1 MRKFFMHFANFLAGV
16 VIIAAF
22 AIGCGSSNSG
32 AGRYIEGLKSE
43 NTVSTV
49 GQDETDGETGAGS
62 ESGNDGGSSDSNGN
76 SSDSGSTNNASN
88 RNSNSGGSSDSATGE
103 NNNNASGNDA
113 SAIDGNTNNNSNSD
127 NAGSSNTGNDTSQNK
142 ITGVYACGRLTGIY
156 EQTEGV
162 LVVNIAEVEDEYG
175 TKHTPGKGKVK
186 CGDYIISVN
195 GRSVDNKEEL
205 SDTVND
211 IMNECEAGNKNESK
225 DNAKNGCENKIEIK
239 FLRGGKEKTA
249 KVTPVK
255 AADGKYYMGI
265 WVKDDLAGIGTITYY
280 TKDGRF
286 GALGHGIGDGTES
299 GNLLSAGSGDLY
311 AMELTKIK
319 KGKSG
324 EPGELGGVVY
334 FGKRSHI
341 GTLDCNSDLGIYG
354 KLDDEELEKY
364 SVEDEYYPVAATD
377 EIKTGEA
384 QIISEIS
391 GKLEKYNI
399 EITNVDHKAKD
410 TNKGLVIRVTDERLL
425 DMTGGIVQGT
435 SGSPII
441 QDGKIIGAVTH
452 VFVDDPTRGYGI
464 CIEEML

>member
-1 MRKFFMHFANFLAGV
+1 MKFPHTNLNGGVGMRKFFMYFANFLAGV

-49 GQDETDGETGAGS
+49 GQDKTDGETEKDS
-62 ESGNDGGSSDSNGN
+62 ESGNDGDSRDSNDSGVIADTSGNTDGSSVDVH
-76 SSDSGSTNNASN
+76 SD
-88 RNSNSGGSSDSATGE
+88 
-103 NNNNASGNDA
+103 
-113 SAIDGNTNNNSNSD
+113 NNNS
-127 NAGSSNTGNDTSQNK
+127 GNGTSQNN

-162 LVVNIAEVEDEYG
+162 LVVNVAEVEDESG
-175 TKHTPGKGKVK
+175 EKLTPGKGKVK

-195 GRSVDNKEEL
+195 GRSVADKEEL

-211 IMNECEAGNKNESK
+211 IMNEYEGELRNESK
-225 DNAKNGCENKIEIK
+225 DYNAAESNNLSENAENVSDKNKIKIK
-239 FLRGGKEKTA
+239 FLREGKEKTA
-249 KVTPVK
+249 KITPVR
-255 AADGKYYMGI
+255 ASDGKYYMGI

-334 FGKRSHI
+334 FGKKSHI

-364 SVEDEYYPVAATD
+364 SAEDEFYPVASTD

-399 EITNVDHKAKD
+399 EIINVDRRAKD
-410 TNKGLVIRVTDERLL
+410 TNKGLVIKVTDERLL

-441 QDGKIIGAVTH
+441 QDGRIIGAVTH

>member
-1 MRKFFMHFANFLAGV
+1 MRKFFMHFVNFLAGV

-22 AIGCGSSNSG
+22 AIGCGSSHSG

-49 GQDETDGETGAGS
+49 GQDETDGETVVES
-62 ESGNDGGSSDSNGN
+62 ESGNDVGSSDSNG
-76 SSDSGSTNNASN
+76 SGVIADT
-88 RNSNSGGSSDSATGE
+88 SGNTDGSSADV
-103 NNNNASGNDA
+103 D
-113 SAIDGNTNNNSNSD
+113 SD
-127 NAGSSNTGNDTSQNK
+127 NNTSGKGTSQNK

-162 LVVNIAEVEDEYG
+162 LVVNVAEVEDESG

-186 CGDYIISVN
+186 CGDYIISVD
-195 GRSVDNKEEL
+195 GRSVADKEEL
-205 SDTVND
+205 SETVND
-211 IMNECEAGNKNESK
+211 IMNEYEDESEDSSENRSIAESASVK
-225 DNAKNGCENKIEIK
+225 NKIMIK

-249 KVTPVK
+249 RIAPVR
-255 AADGKYYMGI
+255 ASDGKYYMGI

-364 SVEDEYYPVAATD
+364 SAEDEFYPVASTD
-377 EIKTGEA
+377 EIKTGKA

-399 EITNVDHKAKD
+399 EITNIDHRAKD

>member
-22 AIGCGSSNSG
+22 AIGCGSSHSG
-32 AGRYIEGLKSE
+32 SGRYIEGLKSD
-43 NTVSTV
+43 NTVSMI
-49 GQDETDGETGAGS
+49 GQDEQDGETGADR
-62 ESGNDGGSSDSNGN
+62 ESGNGASGSNGSSGIAGTSGN
-76 SSDSGSTNNASN
+76 TD
-88 RNSNSGGSSDSATGE
+88 GSSGDV
-103 NNNNASGNDA
+103 D
-113 SAIDGNTNNNSNSD
+113 SD
-127 NAGSSNTGNDTSQNK
+127 NNTGGNGTSQNK

-162 LVVNIAEVEDEYG
+162 LVVNVAEVEDESG
-175 TKHTPGKGKVK
+175 MKHTPGKGKVK

-195 GRSVDNKEEL
+195 GRSVADKEEL
-205 SDTVND
+205 SETVND
-211 IMNECEAGNKNESK
+211 IMNENDNIDESGTDTSDK
-225 DNAKNGCENKIEIK
+225 NKIEIK
-239 FLRGGKEKTA
+239 FLRGGREKTA
-249 KVTPVK
+249 DITPVK
-255 AADGKYYMGI
+255 ASDGKYYMGI

-334 FGKRSHI
+334 FGRRSHI

-364 SVEDEYYPVAATD
+364 SAEDEFYPAASTD
-377 EIKTGEA
+377 DIKTGKA

-399 EITNVDHKAKD
+399 EITNVDHRAKD